1 MSTKKEET
9 KETKETNQV
18 KVGLFEEED
27 YFEEFDDE
35 GIIDILYRMARG

>member
-1 MSTKKEET
+1 MSSKKEEN
-9 KETKETNQV
+9 KETPV

-35 GIIDILYRMARG
+35 GNKLFI